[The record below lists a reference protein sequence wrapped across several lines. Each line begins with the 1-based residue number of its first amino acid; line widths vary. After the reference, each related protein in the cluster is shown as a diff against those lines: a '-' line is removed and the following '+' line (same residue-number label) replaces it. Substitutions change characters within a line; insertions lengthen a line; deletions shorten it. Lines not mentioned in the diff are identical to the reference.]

1 MCHPVQIHRAK
12 RLQEKLMYLPDF
24 HHSCGAR
31 AGRVPD
37 QEGADRAGEQAQ
49 GRGGQIV
56 QVLLLIHLNK
66 YNYQIQII
74 KSPGISNE
82 I

>member
-1 MCHPVQIHRAK
+1 MMS
-12 RLQEKLMYLPDF
+12 LSDF

-56 QVLLLIHLNK
+56 QVLLLIHLN
-66 YNYQIQII
+66 
-74 KSPGISNE
+74 
-82 I
+82 